1 MDFSLIASIIQI
13 PDWAVQV
20 CSFLFFRLPVHPYS
34 ASQSHLQDLVKAMRG
49 MSGIRHEQKPRMTEI
64 IV

>member
-1 MDFSLIASIIQI
+1 MLL
-13 PDWAVQV
+13 
-20 CSFLFFRLPVHPYS
+20 SFLFFRLPVHPYS

>member
-1 MDFSLIASIIQI
+1 MFKVRKYTIVEIEDFFVLL
-13 PDWAVQV
+13 
-20 CSFLFFRLPVHPYS
+20 CFLFFRLPVHPYS